1 MKQSMGISTPQGDS
15 GTLSFEDRAYLFGY
29 HSKAT
34 EHTALSLAMP
44 VRAKQYESAVL
55 HPVLQMN
62 MPEGFML
69 EELRNRLAKT
79 LQLDEMAL
87 LAISGSQAPIG
98 RIRVDPTQI
107 TRGLLKRAETQK
119 GESLAEILEWDGKG
133 NIFTELV
140 EKYITR
146 AGISGVQP
154 KVLVPQAADIDTY
167 SDSASDAVR
176 ATFFSQDLIV
186 KSGRQ
191 QYPGLA
197 ANEFLC
203 MTMASEAG
211 IAVPEFYLSK
221 NRELF
226 VMKRFDRTPAGVAL
240 GFEDMA
246 ALGGLSAYEKYDRS
260 YSFIARLVQSFA
272 SPEHVA
278 TSLQSLFD
286 VVALSC
292 LVGNGDAHLKNFGL
306 LYSDPTRADC
316 KLAPAYDI
324 VNTTAY
330 IAEDALALELRGQ
343 RSFFSTR
350 EGLLKFAKDCA
361 VADPVTRI
369 QELILTAEK
378 VLREQEE
385 IASYIPHV
393 VQAIQSGI
401 DTFSKTF
408 LEHSPRLQEMKPRS
422 F

>member
-15 GTLSFEDRAYLFGY
+15 GTLSLEDRTYLFGY
-29 HSKAT
+29 DSKASQQ
-34 EHTALSLAMP
+34 AAVSLAMP
-44 VRAKQYESAVL
+44 VRSKQYESQVL
-55 HPVLQMN
+55 HPVFQMN

-98 RIRVDPTQI
+98 RIRVDPAEI
-107 TRGLLKRAETQK
+107 THGLLKRSEMKK
-119 GESLAEILEWDGKG
+119 GESLTEILEWDGKG
-133 NIFTELV
+133 SIFTELV

-154 KVLVPQAADIDTY
+154 KVLVPQAADGDT
-167 SDSASDAVR
+167 DEIR
-176 ATFFSQDLIV
+176 ATFFSQELIV

-211 IAVPEFYLSK
+211 IPVPDFYLSR

-226 VMKRFDRTPAGVAL
+226 VMKRFDRTPAGLAL

-246 ALGGLSAYEKYDRS
+246 ALGGLSAHEKYDRS
-260 YSFIARLVQSFA
+260 YSFIARLVESFA

-278 TSLQSLFD
+278 TSLHSLFD
-286 VVALSC
+286 IVALSC
-292 LVGNGDAHLKNFGL
+292 LLGNGDAHLKNFGL
-306 LYSDPTRADC
+306 LYTDPTTADC

-330 IAEDALALELRGQ
+330 IPEDALALELRGQ

-385 IASYIPHV
+385 VASSIPHV
-393 VQAIQSGI
+393 VQAIQSEI
-401 DTFSKTF
+401 NTFSKTF
-408 LEHSPRLQEMKPRS
+408 LKHIPDGTV
-422 F
+422 

>member
-15 GTLSFEDRAYLFGY
+15 GTLSLEDRTYLFGY
-29 HSKAT
+29 SKAS
-34 EHTALSLAMP
+34 EQAAVSLTMP
-44 VRAKQYESAVL
+44 VRSRQYESQVL
-55 HPVLQMN
+55 HPVFQMN

-98 RIRVDPTQI
+98 RIRVDPTEI
-107 TRGLLKRAETQK
+107 TRGLLKRPELQK
-119 GESLAEILEWDGKG
+119 GESLTEILDWDGKES
-133 NIFTELV
+133 IFTELV

-154 KVLVPQAADIDTY
+154 KVLVPQAADR
-167 SDSASDAVR
+167 DADEVR

-211 IAVPEFYLSK
+211 IPVPDFYLSK

-226 VMKRFDRTPAGVAL
+226 VMRRFDRAPQGVAL

-246 ALGGLSAYEKYDRS
+246 ALAGLTAREKYDRS
-260 YSFIARLVQSFA
+260 YSFIAKLVKVFA
-272 SPEHVA
+272 SSEHVA
-278 TSLQSLFD
+278 TSLNSLFD
-286 VVALSC
+286 IVALSC

-306 LYSDPTRADC
+306 LYSDPTTADC

-330 IAEDALALELRGQ
+330 IPEDALALDLRGQ

-350 EGLLKFAKDCA
+350 ECLLKFADDCA

-369 QELILTAEK
+369 QELILTAEQ

-385 IASYIPHV
+385 VASYIPHV
-393 VQAIQSGI
+393 VKAIQSGI
-401 DTFSKTF
+401 DTFSGTF
-408 LEHSPRLQEMKPRS
+408 LEQGPPRKWMNPKAES

>member
-1 MKQSMGISTPQGDS
+1 
-15 GTLSFEDRAYLFGY
+15 
-29 HSKAT
+29 
-34 EHTALSLAMP
+34 
-44 VRAKQYESAVL
+44 
-55 HPVLQMN
+55 
-62 MPEGFML
+62 
-69 EELRNRLAKT
+69 
-79 LQLDEMAL
+79 MAL

-98 RIRVDPTQI
+98 RIRVDPAEL
-107 TRGLLKRAETQK
+107 TRGLLKRPEIQK
-119 GESLAEILEWDGKG
+119 SESLAEILEWDGKES
-133 NIFTELV
+133 IFTELV

-154 KVLVPQAADIDTY
+154 KVLVPQAADTETGGG
-167 SDSASDAVR
+167 R

-203 MTMASEAG
+203 MTIAAEAG
-211 IAVPEFYLSK
+211 IPVPDFYLSK

-226 VMKRFDRTPAGVAL
+226 VMKRFDRTPTGRAL

-246 ALGGLSAYEKYDRS
+246 ALGGLSAHEKYDRS
-260 YSFIARLVQSFA
+260 YSFIARLVESFA

-278 TSLQSLFD
+278 TSLNSLFD
-286 VVALSC
+286 IVALSC

-306 LYSDPTRADC
+306 LYTDPTTTDC

-330 IAEDALALELRGQ
+330 IPEDLLALELRGQ

-378 VLREQEE
+378 VLREHEE
-385 IASYIPHV
+385 VASFIPHV

-401 DTFSKTF
+401 DTFSATF
-408 LEHSPRLQEMKPRS
+408 LEHSPR
-422 F
+422 

>member
-1 MKQSMGISTPQGDS
+1 MRQAMGVSTPQGDS
-15 GTLSFEDRAYLFGY
+15 GTLTREDHTYLFGY
-29 HSKAT
+29 NSQASQ
-34 EHTALSLAMP
+34 AAAVSLNMP
-44 VRAKQYESAVL
+44 VRSKQYESQVL
-55 HPVLQMN
+55 HPIFQMN

-98 RIRVDPTQI
+98 RIRVDPTEI
-107 TRGLLKRAETQK
+107 TRGLLRRPALQK
-119 GESLAEILEWDGKG
+119 GENLTEILEWDGKE
-133 NIFTELV
+133 NLFAELV
-140 EKYITR
+140 NKYITR

-154 KVLVPQAADIDTY
+154 KVLVPQAIVSGFDED
-167 SDSASDAVR
+167 R
-176 ATFFSQDLIV
+176 ATFLSQDLIV

-203 MTMASEAG
+203 MTIAKESG
-211 IAVPEFYLSK
+211 ISVPAFYLSK
-221 NRELF
+221 NRALF
-226 VMKRFDRTPAGVAL
+226 VMRRFDKTPAGLAL

-246 ALGGLSAYEKYDRS
+246 ALGGLSSRDKYDRS
-260 YSFIARLVQSFA
+260 YSFVARLVSSFA
-272 SPEHVA
+272 SPEHA
-278 TSLQSLFD
+278 GPSLHSLFD
-286 VVALSC
+286 IVALSC
-292 LVGNGDAHLKNFGL
+292 IVGNGDAHLKNFGL
-306 LYSDPTRADC
+306 LYGDPTTADC

-330 IAEDALALELRGQ
+330 IPEDTLALELRGQ

-350 EGLLKFAKDCA
+350 EGLLTFAKDCA
-361 VADPVTRI
+361 VTDPVTRI

-385 IASYIPHV
+385 LASSIPHV

-401 DTFSKTF
+401 DTFSRTF
-408 LEHSPRLQEMKPRS
+408 LK
-422 F
+422 